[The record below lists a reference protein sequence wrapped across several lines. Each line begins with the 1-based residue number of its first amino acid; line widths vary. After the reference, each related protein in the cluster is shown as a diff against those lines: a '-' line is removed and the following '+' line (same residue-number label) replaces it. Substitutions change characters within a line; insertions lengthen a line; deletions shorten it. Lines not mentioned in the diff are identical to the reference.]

1 LDGRSIGSVPLAEMI
16 ISTRPASAVVEAEVL
31 RGDKKVILEIPVAE
45 EKNDVDQLA
54 DLVDPEKSL
63 VSKLGFFGVE
73 IDDKLAQQLDE
84 LREPSGVIVAA
95 MAADLLGLEADLQP
109 GDVIHAL
116 NGKHIDTIAGL
127 RAALRTM
134 PQGAP
139 GALQIERD
147 GKFMYITFE
156 MD

>member
-1 LDGRSIGSVPLAEMI
+1 MI
-16 ISTRPASAVVEAEVL
+16 ISTRPASAIVEAEVL
-31 RGDKKVILEIPVAE
+31 RGDKKVTLEIPVAE

-54 DLVDPEKSL
+54 DLVNPEKSL
-63 VSKLGFFGVE
+63 ISKLGFFGVE

-95 MAADLLGLEADLQP
+95 LAADLLGLEADLQP

-116 NGKHIDTIAGL
+116 NGKRIETIAAL
-127 RAALRTM
+127 RAALKAM
-134 PQGAP
+134 VAGAP
-139 GALQIERD
+139 GVLQIERD
-147 GKFMYITFE
+147 GKFLYVTFE